1 MAASK
6 PEVPISKLVDKIG
19 SKLNSTV
26 TASDV
31 NKDLTAAKAKARTK
45 DFTVYGLKDSTRTWN
60 LCLLSKLY
68 RAKKTISTSKYQN
81 LSAHDCPFYQLGR

>member
-45 DFTVYGLKDSTRTWN
+45 DFTVYGLKDSTRT
-60 LCLLSKLY
+60 
-68 RAKKTISTSKYQN
+68 
-81 LSAHDCPFYQLGR
+81 